1 IGIFLPTLRA
11 DFIIDE
17 DYQDTKGEKLNSK
30 ILGLM
35 GDIDEEMELEELLKW
50 QDYTTKE
57 FSYRYIN
64 GKHMFVNTSP
74 ESVIKAIEEF
84 VYSNENI

>member
-1 IGIFLPTLRA
+1 
-11 DFIIDE
+11 
-17 DYQDTKGEKLNSK
+17 
-30 ILGLM
+30 
-35 GDIDEEMELEELLKW
+35 
-50 QDYTTKE
+50 KE

-64 GKHMFVNTSP
+64 GKHMSVNTSP